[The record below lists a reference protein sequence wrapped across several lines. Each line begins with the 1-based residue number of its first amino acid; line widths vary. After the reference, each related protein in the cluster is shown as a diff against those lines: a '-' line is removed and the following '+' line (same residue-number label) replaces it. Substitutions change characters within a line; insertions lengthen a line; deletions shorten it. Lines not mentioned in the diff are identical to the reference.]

1 MHRISN
7 YGSPVFYLLTRE
19 VLTCAHKNGSS
30 QSQAQISKVMR
41 QDINVE
47 DAFRLWVRTMLE
59 QMLGDEPDNVRYGI
73 FPVKQFT
80 QIAIEEVFLYI
91 GRKQWRAPQKST
103 ADMLEINVST
113 VSRAIT

>member
-1 MHRISN
+1 
-7 YGSPVFYLLTRE
+7 
-19 VLTCAHKNGSS
+19 
-30 QSQAQISKVMR
+30 MR
-41 QDINVE
+41 QNINVE

-59 QMLGDEPDNVRYGI
+59 QMLGDKPGNVRYGI

>member
-1 MHRISN
+1 MRTRTAVHKAEHKIS
-7 YGSPVFYLLTRE
+7 T
-19 VLTCAHKNGSS
+19 VLRKS
-30 QSQAQISKVMR
+30 
-41 QDINVE
+41 INVE

-73 FPVKQFT
+73 FPIKSFT
-80 QIAIEEVFLYI
+80 QIAIEEVFRYI

>member
-1 MHRISN
+1 
-7 YGSPVFYLLTRE
+7 
-19 VLTCAHKNGSS
+19 
-30 QSQAQISKVMR
+30 MR
-41 QDINVE
+41 HSINVE

-59 QMLGDEPDNVRYGI
+59 QMLGNDPDNVRYGI
-73 FPVKQFT
+73 FPIKSFT

-91 GRKQWRAPQKST
+91 ARKQWRAPQKST

>member
-1 MHRISN
+1 
-7 YGSPVFYLLTRE
+7 
-19 VLTCAHKNGSS
+19 
-30 QSQAQISKVMR
+30 MR
-41 QDINVE
+41 QNINVE

-80 QIAIEEVFLYI
+80 QFAIEEVFLYI

>member
-1 MHRISN
+1 
-7 YGSPVFYLLTRE
+7 
-19 VLTCAHKNGSS
+19 
-30 QSQAQISKVMR
+30 MR
-41 QDINVE
+41 NSINVE

-59 QMLGDEPDNVRYGI
+59 QMLGDEPGNDRYGI

-80 QIAIEEVFLYI
+80 QIAIEQVFLYI
-91 GRKQWRAPQKST
+91 ARKQRRAPQKST

>member
-1 MHRISN
+1 MRTGTAVHKAKHKIS
-7 YGSPVFYLLTRE
+7 T
-19 VLTCAHKNGSS
+19 
-30 QSQAQISKVMR
+30 VMR
-41 QDINVE
+41 QNINVE

-73 FPVKQFT
+73 FPIKSFT